1 METLSFTFGILTM
14 VAIIIVVAAVIGV
27 VKVVKQQSQIKDLQ
41 DINNH
46 LSDYNGRRFDELE
59 HHISGIADTIN
70 QRIDKENEQI
80 YRNIRDTHSY
90 IDSRID
96 KLEAKKQLIKS

>member
-1 METLSFTFGILTM
+1 M
-14 VAIIIVVAAVIGV
+14 VAIIIVVAAIIGV
-27 VKVVKQQSQIKDLQ
+27 MKVVKQQSQIKDLQ
-41 DINNH
+41 NTDRNLN
-46 LSDYNGRRFDELE
+46 DYYDRRFNELE
-59 HHISGIADTIN
+59 HNISGIADNIN

-96 KLEAKKQLIKS
+96 KLEAKKQLIKG